1 MKAYIISIGDE
12 LLIGQVINKNAAYIA
27 SKMNQLS
34 VDVVK
39 ISDIPDNI
47 ELIENE
53 IDAGF
58 NAADL
63 VLVTGGL
70 GPTHDDVTR
79 EAIVS
84 YFDTE
89 LVLNED
95 ALENVKQFLDKRG
108 LEFKKIHETQGYL
121 PKNAEMI
128 PNTKGT
134 APGMWI
140 KKEDKYLAVM
150 PGVPIEMKAMVD
162 DFICSRL
169 RTMVEYN
176 GPTVL
181 RKTLLTTGLPESELF
196 LKLGNIDE
204 LLDGA
209 SLAFLPSQF
218 GVRMRITVE
227 GETREAANDK
237 LLLIE
242 QKIRGKVGRYIYGV
256 DNQKLE
262 EVVAKLLIDRDMTI
276 STAESCTGGL
286 IASRLTDIPGASNYF
301 ERGIVSYSNGAK
313 VELLNVDEDT
323 LQTNGAVSPEVA
335 EQMAIGIR
343 QSCGTELGLAVT
355 GIMGP
360 TGATMNKPIGLVY
373 IGLAD
378 EENCEVKEF
387 HFGDD
392 RLMNKDKTAQ
402 QALEMV
408 RRHLLG
414 IADES

>member
-34 VDVVK
+34 VDVIK
-39 ISDIPDNI
+39 ICDIPDNI
-47 ELIENE
+47 ELIKNE

-58 NAADL
+58 KVADL

-84 YFDTE
+84 YFNTE

-95 ALENVKQFLDKRG
+95 ALENVKKFLEKRKI
-108 LEFKKIHETQGYL
+108 EFKKIHESQGYL
-121 PKNAEMI
+121 PKIAEMI
-128 PNTKGT
+128 PNSKGT

-140 KKEDKYLAVM
+140 KKDDKYLAVM

-162 DFICSRL
+162 EFICSRL
-169 RTMVEYN
+169 RTMIEYN

-181 RKTLLTTGLPESELF
+181 RKTLLTTGLPESELY
-196 LKLGNIDE
+196 LKLGDIDE

-227 GETREAANDK
+227 GKTREEASDK

-256 DNQKLE
+256 DNSERGGHRHKKTIQAAICLQGKCTIYNNNGNE
-262 EVVAKLLIDRDMTI
+262 EQVFEL
-276 STAESCTGGL
+276 
-286 IASRLTDIPGASNYF
+286 DIPEKCLIIKPEDWHTMYNFSKDAILMVLASDYF
-301 ERGIVSYSNGAK
+301 DQDDYIFEKYPESNQK
-313 VELLNVDEDT
+313 
-323 LQTNGAVSPEVA
+323 
-335 EQMAIGIR
+335 
-343 QSCGTELGLAVT
+343 
-355 GIMGP
+355 
-360 TGATMNKPIGLVY
+360 
-373 IGLAD
+373 
-378 EENCEVKEF
+378 
-387 HFGDD
+387 
-392 RLMNKDKTAQ
+392 
-402 QALEMV
+402 
-408 RRHLLG
+408 
-414 IADES
+414 

>member
-12 LLIGQVINKNAAYIA
+12 LLVGQVINKNAAYIA
-27 SKMNQLS
+27 QKMSDMSL
-34 VDVVK
+34 DVVK
-39 ISDIPDNI
+39 ICDIPDDI
-47 ELIENE
+47 ETIKNE
-53 IDAGF
+53 LDTGF
-58 NAADL
+58 ERADL
-63 VLVTGGL
+63 VLMTGGL

-84 YFDTE
+84 YFNTE
-89 LVLNED
+89 LVVNEE
-95 ALENVKQFLDKRG
+95 ALQNTKEFLEKRG
-108 LEFKKIHETQGYL
+108 MEFKEIHKSQGLL

-140 KKEDKYLAVM
+140 KHGDKYLAVM

-169 RTMVEYN
+169 RTVTDYAL
-176 GPTVL
+176 TKIV
-181 RKTLLTTGLPESELF
+181 RKTLLTTGLPESELA
-196 LKLGNIDE
+196 LKLGNIEE
-204 LLDGA
+204 LLEGA

-218 GVRMRITVE
+218 GVRMRITVK
-227 GETREAANDK
+227 GETRNEALDK

-242 QKIRGKVGRYIYGV
+242 QRIRSRVGRYIYGV

-262 EVVAKLLIDRDMTI
+262 EVVAKLLIERDMTI

-286 IASRLTDIPGASNYF
+286 IASRLTDIPGSSAYF

-335 EQMAIGIR
+335 EQMAIGVR
-343 QSCGTELGLAVT
+343 QSCGTDLGLSVT

-378 EENCEVKEF
+378 ESKCVVKKF
-387 HFGDD
+387 NFGDD
-392 RLMNKDKTAQ
+392 RLTNKDKTAQ
-402 QALEMV
+402 QALEFV

-414 IADES
+414 ISDED

>member
-39 ISDIPDNI
+39 ICDIPDNI
-47 ELIENE
+47 ELIKNE

-58 NAADL
+58 KAADL

-95 ALENVKQFLDKRG
+95 ALENVKKFLDKRG
-108 LEFKKIHETQGYL
+108 IEFKEIHETQGYL
-121 PKNAEMI
+121 PKIAEMI

-150 PGVPIEMKAMVD
+150 PGVPIEMKSMVD

-169 RTMVEYN
+169 RTMIEYN

-196 LKLGNIDE
+196 LKLGDIDA

-218 GVRMRITVE
+218 GVRMRISVE
-227 GETREAANDK
+227 GETREEATDK

-242 QKIRGKVGRYIYGV
+242 QKLRGKVGRYIYGV

-286 IASRLTDIPGASNYF
+286 IASRLTDIPGASDYF

-313 VELLNVDEDT
+313 VELLNVDEET

-335 EQMAIGIR
+335 EQMATGIR

-360 TGATMNKPIGLVY
+360 TGATLNKPIGLVY

-378 EENCEVKEF
+378 EEKCLVKEF

-392 RLMNKDKTAQ
+392 RLINKDKTAQ

-414 IADES
+414 IADED

>member
-12 LLIGQVINKNAAYIA
+12 LLIGQVVNKNASYIA
-27 SKMNQLS
+27 GKMSEISL
-34 VDVVK
+34 DVVK
-39 ISDIPDNI
+39 ICDIPDDVEAIKN
-47 ELIENE
+47 ELDN
-53 IDAGF
+53 GF
-58 NAADL
+58 NSADI
-63 VLVTGGL
+63 VLMTGGL

-79 EAIVS
+79 EAVVS

-89 LVLNED
+89 LVENEE
-95 ALENVKQFLDKRG
+95 ALQNTKDFLEKRG
-108 LEFKKIHETQGYL
+108 MEFKEIHKSQGLL

-140 KKEDKYLAVM
+140 KHGEKYLAVM

-169 RTMVEYN
+169 RTLFNFSGSNIV
-176 GPTVL
+176 
-181 RKTLLTTGLPESELF
+181 RKTLLTTGLPESELA
-196 LKLGNIDE
+196 LKLGDLSE
-204 LLDGA
+204 LLEGA
-209 SLAFLPSQF
+209 SMAFLPNQF
-218 GVRMRITVE
+218 GVRMRLTVK
-227 GETREAANDK
+227 GETRNEAMDK

-242 QKIRGKVGRYIYGV
+242 QKIRSKVGRYIYGT
-256 DNQKLE
+256 DNQQLE
-262 EVVAKLLIDRDMTI
+262 EVIGKLLIERDVTI

-286 IASRLTDIPGASNYF
+286 IASRLTNIPGSSAYF

-323 LQTNGAVSPEVA
+323 LQTHGAVSPEVC

-343 QSCGTELGLAVT
+343 QSCGTDLGLSVT

-373 IGLAD
+373 IGLSD
-378 EENCEVKEF
+378 ENGCRVREF

-392 RLMNKDKTAQ
+392 RLINKDKTSQ

-408 RRHLLG
+408 RRYLLG
-414 IADES
+414 IADED

>member
-12 LLIGQVINKNAAYIA
+12 LLIGQVINKNASYIA
-27 SKMNQLS
+27 QKMTEISL
-34 VDVVK
+34 DVVK
-39 ISDIPDNI
+39 ICDIPDDVEAI
-47 ELIENE
+47 KRELDN
-53 IDAGF
+53 GF
-58 NAADL
+58 NYADL
-63 VLVTGGL
+63 VLMTGGL

-79 EAIVS
+79 EAVVS
-84 YFDTE
+84 YFNTE
-89 LVLNED
+89 LVENEE
-95 ALENVKQFLDKRG
+95 ALENTKQFLEKRG
-108 LEFKKIHETQGYL
+108 MEFKEIHKSQGLL
-121 PKNAEMI
+121 PANAEMI

-140 KKEDKYLAVM
+140 KHGEKYLAVM

-169 RTMVEYN
+169 RTLGNFTGNNV
-176 GPTVL
+176 V
-181 RKTLLTTGLPESELF
+181 RKTLLTTGLPESELA
-196 LKLGNIDE
+196 LKLGDLTE

-209 SLAFLPSQF
+209 SMAFLPNQF
-218 GVRMRITVE
+218 GVRMRLTVK
-227 GETREAANDK
+227 GETRNEAMDK
-237 LLLIE
+237 LLQIE
-242 QKIRGKVGRYIYGV
+242 QRIRSKVGRYIYGT

-262 EVVAKLLIDRDMTI
+262 EVVAKLMIDRDMTI

-286 IASRLTDIPGASNYF
+286 IASRLTDIPGSSSYF

-323 LQTNGAVSPEVA
+323 LQTNGAVSPEVC

-343 QSCGTELGLAVT
+343 QSCGTDLGLSVT

-373 IGLAD
+373 IGLSD
-378 EENCEVKEF
+378 ENGCKVREF

-392 RLMNKDKTAQ
+392 RLTNKDKTSQ
-402 QALEMV
+402 QALDIV
-408 RRHLLG
+408 RRYLLG
-414 IADES
+414 ISDED